1 MSDDE
6 REEKKEN
13 MELENSSEAIRVGD
27 EVDLSVEDLYS
38 RLKSLEQ
45 QLEEK
50 DKQYNELHE
59 RYLRMAADFDNYR
72 KRVSKEK
79 ADIIAYGNEELI
91 KALLNVLDNL
101 ERALEHSESTEES
114 GPIVEGV
121 KLVYKHF
128 LSCLERFGVQTIDA
142 RKGQEF
148 DPRYHQAIERVETSD
163 ITPGII
169 LSEVLKGYTLKDR
182 LLRPAL
188 VVVSKEQKGASA
200 EGESSAKSEDKSK
213 TDNGLGE
220 LLDLM
225 DEDIDGN

>member
-6 REEKKEN
+6 REKEN
-13 MELENSSEAIRVGD
+13 MELENGSETIHAKD
-27 EVDLSVEDLYS
+27 EVGLSVEDLYS

-50 DKQYNELHE
+50 NKQYNELHD

-114 GPIVEGV
+114 GPIVEGI

-142 RKGQEF
+142 GKGREF

-188 VVVSKEQKGASA
+188 VVVSKEQKGSSV
-200 EGESSAKSEDKSK
+200 EGESSATSEDKSK
-213 TDNGLGE
+213 IDSGSGE
-220 LLDLM
+220 LLDLI
-225 DEDIDGN
+225 DEDIDNN